1 MTAETHSTSGYAP
14 KEQLRRLQK
23 RCRRLAPL
31 LYREQALYLQLLRN
45 LLLPSV
51 RNALGHLLCERGQ
64 RLSRMSSEQQAELQ
78 QTFDGLI
85 QRCSSLMTVEQL
97 MDLARRLQKEAS
109 EFRQQAQREVSQSL
123 QADAESEPQEI
134 NRGGIELSLS
144 PPIEH
149 PDLLEGLL
157 PRMDAAVV
165 EDPSIEPVEEPP
177 QPVQDPIQDPI
188 DSESSADGTT
198 ADFDLLRS
206 LFLMAGEAMQQ
217 GDSTSEPVSFE
228 SDASRL
234 GASVV
239 PANQLEE
246 ELLPSM
252 PVELLNWLDGQDAAL
267 SRRIR
272 NLSHALNV
280 ELLRAGLVSSLL
292 PTTLLDAAIAGQL
305 QALPSP
311 SNLLRLKLPLPIPSQ
326 DQSLDILS
334 VLVRSA
340 DLEYDNGS
348 LRHSRYRL
356 RQHRRYLLTMVQQQ
370 RHWQSRLTSLEVQ
383 SQWWPNPPTTAQD

>member
-1 MTAETHSTSGYAP
+1 MTAETHSTSGYDP
-14 KEQLRRLQK
+14 KEQLRRLQQ
-23 RCRRLAPL
+23 RSRRLAPL

-51 RNALGHLLCERGQ
+51 RNAVGHLLCERGE
-64 RLSRMSSEQQAELQ
+64 RLSRMSPERQASLQ
-78 QTFDGLI
+78 QTFDGLV
-85 QRCSSLMTVEQL
+85 QRCSSLLTVEQL
-97 MDLARRLQKEAS
+97 MDLSRRLQKEAS
-109 EFRQQAQREVSQSL
+109 EYRQQAQLEVSQSL
-123 QADAESEPQEI
+123 QPDAESELQEMH
-134 NRGGIELSLS
+134 RGGIELSLS

-157 PRMDAAVV
+157 PRMDPPAEVDDA
-165 EDPSIEPVEEPP
+165 SIESLDEQP
-177 QPVQDPIQDPI
+177 QPVQDPI
-188 DSESSADGTT
+188 DSESPVDGPT

-217 GDSTSEPVSFE
+217 GDPAGEPTSFE
-228 SDASRL
+228 SDPPGL
-234 GASVV
+234 GGAVHS
-239 PANQLEE
+239 ADQLDEE
-246 ELLPSM
+246 WLPSM
-252 PVELLNWLDGQDAAL
+252 PIELVQWLEGQESAL
-267 SRRIR
+267 SRRMR

-311 SNLLRLKLPLPIPSQ
+311 SNLLRLRLPLPIPTQ
-326 DQSLDILS
+326 DQPLEILS
-334 VLVRSA
+334 VLVRPA

-356 RQHRRYLLTMVQQQ
+356 RQHRSNLLTMVQQQ
-370 RHWQSRLTSLEVQ
+370 RHWQSRLTSHEVH
-383 SQWWPNPPTTAQD
+383 SQWWPNPPTTGQD

>member
-1 MTAETHSTSGYAP
+1 MTAETHATSGYDP
-14 KEQLRRLQK
+14 KEQLGRLQQ
-23 RCRRLAPL
+23 RSRSLVPL

-51 RNALGHLLCERGQ
+51 RNALGHLLCERGE
-64 RLSRMSSEQQAELQ
+64 RLSRLSARQQSELQ
-78 QTFDGLI
+78 QTFDGLV
-85 QRCSSLMTVEQL
+85 QRCSSLLTVEQL
-97 MDLARRLQKEAS
+97 MDLSRRLQKEAS
-109 EFRQQAQREVSQSL
+109 EYRQQAQREVSQSL
-123 QADAESEPQEI
+123 QAEAESEQPEI

-149 PDLLEGLL
+149 ADLLEGLL
-157 PRMDAAVV
+157 PRLEAEVDQ
-165 EDPSIEPVEEPP
+165 PSIEPMDEQP
-177 QPVQDPIQDPI
+177 QSAQDPI
-188 DSESSADGTT
+188 DSESSAEGTT
-198 ADFDLLRS
+198 TDFDLLRS

-217 GDSTSEPVSFE
+217 GDAAGEPTLLE
-228 SDASRL
+228 SDASGL
-234 GASVV
+234 GASV
-239 PANQLEE
+239 PSADQSDR

-252 PVELLNWLDGQDAAL
+252 PIALVNWLDGQEAAL

-311 SNLLRLKLPLPIPSQ
+311 SNLLRLKLPLPIHAQ
-326 DQSLDILS
+326 DQPLEILS
-334 VLVRSA
+334 VLVRPA
-340 DLEYDNGS
+340 DLEYDDGS

-356 RQHRRYLLTMVQQQ
+356 RQHRSNLLTMVQQQ
-370 RHWQSRLTSLEVQ
+370 RHWQSRSTSQEVH
-383 SQWWPNPPTTAQD
+383 SQWWPNPPTTGQD

>member
-1 MTAETHSTSGYAP
+1 MTAETHSTSGYDP
-14 KEQLRRLQK
+14 KEQLRRLQQ
-23 RCRRLAPL
+23 RSRRLAPL

-51 RNALGHLLCERGQ
+51 RTAVGHLLCERGQ
-64 RLSRMSSEQQAELQ
+64 RLSRLSADQQSELQ
-78 QTFDGLI
+78 QTFDGLV
-85 QRCSSLMTVEQL
+85 QRCSSLLTVEQL
-97 MDLARRLQKEAS
+97 MDLSRRLQKEAL
-109 EFRQQAQREVSQSL
+109 EYRQQAQLEVSQSL
-123 QADAESEPQEI
+123 QTDVESAQPETSHS
-134 NRGGIELSLS
+134 GIELSLS

-157 PRMDAAVV
+157 PRLEGDV
-165 EDPSIEPVEEPP
+165 DPPSTEPIDELQ
-177 QPVQDPIQDPI
+177 QPVQDPI
-188 DSESSADGTT
+188 DSEAAAEGTS

-217 GDSTSEPVSFE
+217 ADPAGEPARLE
-228 SDASRL
+228 SDASAL

-239 PANQLEE
+239 PEDQSDA

-252 PVELLNWLDGQDAAL
+252 PVELVNWFDGQEAAL

-311 SNLLRLKLPLPIPSQ
+311 SNLLRLKLPLPLPSQ
-326 DQSLDILS
+326 DQPLEILS
-334 VLVRSA
+334 ILVRPA

-356 RQHRRYLLTMVQQQ
+356 RQHRSNLLTMVQQQ
-370 RHWQSRLTSLEVQ
+370 RHWQSRLTSQEVH
-383 SQWWPNPPTTAQD
+383 SQWWPNPPMTGQD

>member
-85 QRCSSLMTVEQL
+85 QRCSSLLTVEQL
-97 MDLARRLQKEAS
+97 MDLARRLRKEAS
-109 EFRQQAQREVSQSL
+109 EFRQQAQREVSESL
-123 QADAESEPQEI
+123 QADAENEPQEI
-134 NRGGIELSLS
+134 NHGGIELSLS
-144 PPIEH
+144 PPIDH

-157 PRMDAAVV
+157 PSMDAEV

-177 QPVQDPIQDPI
+177 QPVQDPI
-188 DSESSADGTT
+188 DSESAADGTT

-217 GDSTSEPVSFE
+217 GDPASEPVSFE

-234 GASVV
+234 GAPVV
-239 PANQLEE
+239 PADQLEE

-252 PVELLNWLDGQDAAL
+252 PLELLNWLDGQEAAL
-267 SRRIR
+267 SRRVR

-326 DQSLDILS
+326 DQPLEILS

-356 RQHRRYLLTMVQQQ
+356 RQHRSNLLTMVQQQ

>member
-1 MTAETHSTSGYAP
+1 MTAETHSTSGYDP
-14 KEQLRRLQK
+14 KEQLRRLQQ
-23 RCRRLAPL
+23 RSRRLAPL

-51 RNALGHLLCERGQ
+51 RTAVGHLLCERGQ
-64 RLSRMSSEQQAELQ
+64 RLSRLSAEQQSELQ
-78 QTFDGLI
+78 QTFDGLV
-85 QRCSSLMTVEQL
+85 QRCSSLLTVEQL
-97 MDLARRLQKEAS
+97 MDLSRRLQKEAL
-109 EFRQQAQREVSQSL
+109 EYRQQAQLEVSQSL
-123 QADAESEPQEI
+123 QADVESAQPETSHS
-134 NRGGIELSLS
+134 GIELSLS

-157 PRMDAAVV
+157 PRLEGDV
-165 EDPSIEPVEEPP
+165 DPPSTEPIDELQ
-177 QPVQDPIQDPI
+177 QPVQDPI
-188 DSESSADGTT
+188 DSEAAAEGTS

-217 GDSTSEPVSFE
+217 ADPAGEPARLE
-228 SDASRL
+228 SDASAL

-239 PANQLEE
+239 PEDQSDA

-252 PVELLNWLDGQDAAL
+252 PVELVNWFDGQEAAL

-311 SNLLRLKLPLPIPSQ
+311 SNLLRLKLPLPLPAQ
-326 DQSLDILS
+326 DQPLEILS
-334 VLVRSA
+334 ILVRPA

-356 RQHRRYLLTMVQQQ
+356 RQHRSNLLTMVQQQ
-370 RHWQSRLTSLEVQ
+370 RHWQSRLTSQEVH
-383 SQWWPNPPTTAQD
+383 SQWWPNPPMTGQD

>member
-134 NRGGIELSLS
+134 NHGGIELSLS

-157 PRMDAAVV
+157 PRMDAEV
-165 EDPSIEPVEEPP
+165 EDPSIEPVEEAP
-177 QPVQDPIQDPI
+177 QPVQDPI
-188 DSESSADGTT
+188 DSESAADGTMT
-198 ADFDLLRS
+198 DFDLLRS

-217 GDSTSEPVSFE
+217 GDPASEPVSFE

-340 DLEYDNGS
+340 DLEYDNRS

-356 RQHRRYLLTMVQQQ
+356 RQHRSNLLTMVQQQ

>member
-1 MTAETHSTSGYAP
+1 MTAETHSTSGYDP
-14 KEQLRRLQK
+14 KEQLRRLQQ
-23 RCRRLAPL
+23 RSRRLAPL

-51 RNALGHLLCERGQ
+51 RTAVGHLLCERGQ
-64 RLSRMSSEQQAELQ
+64 RLSRLSAEQQSELQ
-78 QTFDGLI
+78 QTFDGLV
-85 QRCSSLMTVEQL
+85 QRCSSLLTVEQL
-97 MDLARRLQKEAS
+97 MDLSRRLQKEAL
-109 EFRQQAQREVSQSL
+109 EYRQQAQLEVSQSL
-123 QADAESEPQEI
+123 QADVESAQPETSHS
-134 NRGGIELSLS
+134 GIELSLS

-157 PRMDAAVV
+157 PRLEGDV
-165 EDPSIEPVEEPP
+165 DPPSTEPIDELQ
-177 QPVQDPIQDPI
+177 QPVQDPI
-188 DSESSADGTT
+188 DSEAAAEGTS

-206 LFLMAGEAMQQ
+206 LFLMAGEAIQQ
-217 GDSTSEPVSFE
+217 ADPAGEPARLE
-228 SDASRL
+228 SDASAL

-239 PANQLEE
+239 PEDQSDA

-252 PVELLNWLDGQDAAL
+252 PVELVNWFDGQEAAL

-311 SNLLRLKLPLPIPSQ
+311 SNLLRLKLPLPLPSQ
-326 DQSLDILS
+326 DQPLEILS
-334 VLVRSA
+334 ILVRPA

-356 RQHRRYLLTMVQQQ
+356 RQHRSNLLTMVQQQ
-370 RHWQSRLTSLEVQ
+370 RHWQSRLTSQEVH
-383 SQWWPNPPTTAQD
+383 SQWWPNPPMTGQD

>member
-85 QRCSSLMTVEQL
+85 QRCSSLMTVEHL

-144 PPIEH
+144 PPIDH

-177 QPVQDPIQDPI
+177 KPVQDPIQDQI

-267 SRRIR
+267 TRRIR

-326 DQSLDILS
+326 DKSLDILS

-340 DLEYDNGS
+340 DLEYDHGS

-356 RQHRRYLLTMVQQQ
+356 RQHRSNLLTMVQKQ

>member
-1 MTAETHSTSGYAP
+1 MTAETHATSGYDP
-14 KEQLRRLQK
+14 KEQLGRLQQ
-23 RCRRLAPL
+23 RSRSLVPL

-51 RNALGHLLCERGQ
+51 RNALGHLLCERGE
-64 RLSRMSSEQQAELQ
+64 RLSRLSARQQSELQ
-78 QTFDGLI
+78 QTFDGLV
-85 QRCSSLMTVEQL
+85 QRCSSLLTVEQL
-97 MDLARRLQKEAS
+97 MDLSRRLQKEAS
-109 EFRQQAQREVSQSL
+109 EYRQQAQREVSQSL
-123 QADAESEPQEI
+123 QAEVENEQPEI

-157 PRMDAAVV
+157 PRLEAEVDQ
-165 EDPSIEPVEEPP
+165 PSIEPMDEQP
-177 QPVQDPIQDPI
+177 QSAQDPI
-188 DSESSADGTT
+188 DSESSAEGTT
-198 ADFDLLRS
+198 TDFDLLRS

-217 GDSTSEPVSFE
+217 GDAAGEPTLLE
-228 SDASRL
+228 SDASGL
-234 GASVV
+234 GASV
-239 PANQLEE
+239 PSADQSDR

-252 PVELLNWLDGQDAAL
+252 PIALVNWLDGQEAAL

-311 SNLLRLKLPLPIPSQ
+311 SNLLRLKLPLPIHAQ
-326 DQSLDILS
+326 DQPLEILS
-334 VLVRSA
+334 VLVRPA

-356 RQHRRYLLTMVQQQ
+356 RQHRSNLLTMVQQQ
-370 RHWQSRLTSLEVQ
+370 RHWQSRLTSQEVH
-383 SQWWPNPPTTAQD
+383 SQWWPNPPMTGQD

>member
-1 MTAETHSTSGYAP
+1 MTAETHSTSGYDP
-14 KEQLRRLQK
+14 KEQLGRLQQRSRRLV
-23 RCRRLAPL
+23 PL

-51 RNALGHLLCERGQ
+51 RNALGHLLCERGE
-64 RLSRMSSEQQAELQ
+64 RLSRLSARQQSELQ
-78 QTFDGLI
+78 KTFDGLV
-85 QRCSSLMTVEQL
+85 QRCSSLLTVEQL
-97 MDLARRLQKEAS
+97 MDLSRRLQKDAS
-109 EFRQQAQREVSQSL
+109 EYRQQAQREVSQSL
-123 QADAESEPQEI
+123 QAEAESEQPEI

-157 PRMDAAVV
+157 PRMEAEVDQ
-165 EDPSIEPVEEPP
+165 PSIEPMDEQP
-177 QPVQDPIQDPI
+177 QSVQDPI
-188 DSESSADGTT
+188 DSESSAEGTT
-198 ADFDLLRS
+198 TDFDLLRS

-217 GDSTSEPVSFE
+217 GDAAGEPTRLE
-228 SDASRL
+228 SDFSGL
-234 GASVV
+234 GASV
-239 PANQLEE
+239 PSADQSDR

-252 PVELLNWLDGQDAAL
+252 PIALVSWLDGQEAAL

-311 SNLLRLKLPLPIPSQ
+311 SNLLRLKLPLPIHAQEQP
-326 DQSLDILS
+326 LEILS
-334 VLVRSA
+334 VLVRPA

-356 RQHRRYLLTMVQQQ
+356 RQHRSNLLTMVQQQ
-370 RHWQSRLTSLEVQ
+370 RHWQSRSTSQEVQ
-383 SQWWPNPPTTAQD
+383 SQWWSNPPTTGQD